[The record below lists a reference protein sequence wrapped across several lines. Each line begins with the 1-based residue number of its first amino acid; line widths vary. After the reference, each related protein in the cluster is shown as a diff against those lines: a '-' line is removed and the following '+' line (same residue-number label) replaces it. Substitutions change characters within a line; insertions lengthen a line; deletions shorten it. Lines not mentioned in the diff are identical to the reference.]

1 MMHTRVAVM
10 VLIIGMIMMMGES
23 PRVTVVLLLSG
34 LLWVNNDVNDDNSND
49 DNVGNINYKAP

>member
-1 MMHTRVAVM
+1 MMHSRVAVM

-34 LLWVNNDVNDDNSND
+34 LLWVNNYVNDDNSND
-49 DNVGNINYKAP
+49 NNVGNINYKAP